1 VTTRRTFA
9 AGLGAAA
16 LPGIAGA
23 QSAAPLKLAVIIANG
38 DYDADG
44 RADASEMARQRA
56 QERGFVGDL
65 PNTWFDGVRIGEA
78 LKRAG
83 YDVDTVQNALPVS
96 MLGAVHRMAA
106 RARTAGG
113 AAQCVVYYAG
123 HGVQLGGRSY
133 LVGVGAQLIADEMAA
148 ETAEDRMRIGL
159 RIGAQ
164 HSDLVA
170 ALPPARAPGFNL
182 MLIDACRDNPW
193 EPQIRAAVEAQ
204 GRAYVGERAF
214 AAMSPPPRTVI
225 GFSTQPGQTA
235 ADGRLAAGSPFANAI
250 ARRIVQPG
258 MTVDSLV
265 SSATG
270 EVAGLSGA
278 MQMPWV
284 SGRLGD
290 GTRLT

>member
-1 VTTRRTFA
+1 MTTRRSFA
-9 AGLGAAA
+9 LGLAAA
-16 LPGIAGA
+16 TLPGIATA
-23 QSAAPLKLAVIIANG
+23 QAPLKLAVIIANG
-38 DYDADG
+38 DYDGDG
-44 RADASEMARQRA
+44 RADASQSARMRA
-56 QERGFVGDL
+56 QERGFIGDL

-83 YDVDTVQNALPVS
+83 YQTETVQNALPAS
-96 MLGAVHRMAA
+96 MIAAVHRMAA
-106 RARTAGG
+106 RARAANG

-133 LVGVGAQLIADEMAA
+133 LVGVGAQLIAAQMAA
-148 ETAEDRMRIGL
+148 DTAEDRMRIGL

-170 ALPPARAPGFNL
+170 ALPQAQAPGFNL

-193 EPQIRAAVEAQ
+193 EPQIRAAAEAQ
-204 GRAYVGERAF
+204 GRTYVGERGF
-214 AAMSPPPRTVI
+214 AAMSPPARTVI

-250 ARRIVQPG
+250 ARRIAQPG
-258 MTVDSLV
+258 MTVDALV
-265 SSATG
+265 TSATG
-270 EVAGLSGA
+270 EVAGISGA
-278 MQMPWV
+278 VQMPWV

-290 GTRLT
+290 GTRIS